1 MIVYKQTIQKMNLL
15 LATTLGLC
23 IASMAFPTNGND
35 VNVMARFLDTAI
47 FDEMAKIKSKY
58 IL

>member
-1 MIVYKQTIQKMNLL
+1 MNLL

-23 IASMAFPTNGND
+23 IASMACPTNGND